1 MLDGTERPGPIAAV
15 AASPAT
21 RTTPLTID
29 PSSIAYRLRR
39 SARAR
44 RLRITVRPGGVEV
57 VAPLRMRE
65 AEITAF
71 VEHHRAWIRTK
82 TGALQRLLAEHPGS
96 PRLIDGARI
105 FYRGRPVGL
114 RVVASA
120 DGKARVREGDWI
132 EVGIPAAVAP
142 DRRETAVERLVTG
155 WLKAQARAD
164 AEAHVARH
172 GPRQGLIPSSIRIKE
187 QKRLWGSCTAKGA
200 INLNWRLIL
209 APPAVFEYVV
219 VHELCHLR
227 VPNHQ
232 SAFWRL
238 IGEILPGFEAQR
250 RWLRDNGRL
259 LTLRP
264 EEIG

>member
-1 MLDGTERPGPIAAV
+1 M
-15 AASPAT
+15 

-57 VAPLRMRE
+57 VAPVRMRE
-65 AEITAF
+65 AEIRAF
-71 VEHHRAWIRTK
+71 VEHHRDWIRTR

-96 PRLIDGARI
+96 PRLIDGAKI
-105 FYRGRPVGL
+105 LYRGRPVGL
-114 RVVASA
+114 RVAASA
-120 DGKARVREGDWI
+120 DGKARVREGDWL
-132 EVGIPAAVAP
+132 EVSIPATVAH
-142 DRRETAVERLVTG
+142 DQHETAVERLVTG

-164 AEAHVARH
+164 AEGHVARH
-172 GPRQGLIPSSIRIKE
+172 GPPHGLIPSSIRIKE

-209 APPAVFEYVV
+209 APPPVLEYVV

-232 SAFWRL
+232 RAFWRL
-238 IGEILPGFEAQR
+238 VGEVLPDFEAQR
-250 RWLRDNGRL
+250 SWLRENGRL

-264 EEIG
+264 EQMG